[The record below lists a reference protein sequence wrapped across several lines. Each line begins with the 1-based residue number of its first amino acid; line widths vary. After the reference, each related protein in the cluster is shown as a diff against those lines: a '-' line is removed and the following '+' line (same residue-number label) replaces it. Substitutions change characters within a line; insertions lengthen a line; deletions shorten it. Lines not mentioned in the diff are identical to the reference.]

1 MFSFKGKWRECFI
14 YYTTMDDGD
23 DGRWMMDD
31 GRRTMDDDDG
41 RWTMDDGRQTTDV
54 KRFVSSQQA
63 KVKRKYNDKWV
74 DYLSVPTPG

>member
-31 GRRTMDDDDG
+31 GREAFRVVATG
-41 RWTMDDGRQTTDV
+41 E
-54 KRFVSSQQA
+54 SEA
-63 KVKRKYNDKWV
+63 KVQR
-74 DYLSVPTPG
+74 